1 MPEIGKVQP
10 PPSADPDNVPE
21 TLCIGRFTVSAAG
34 AIATITFTHERPKA
48 GPLMDRGVPE
58 LESVVRARI
67 VTSMNNLVALR
78 DTLTK
83 VLEKSREREFF
94 ASSGTVN

>member
-1 MPEIGKVQP
+1 
-10 PPSADPDNVPE
+10 
-21 TLCIGRFTVSAAG
+21 
-34 AIATITFTHERPKA
+34 
-48 GPLMDRGVPE
+48 
-58 LESVVRARI
+58 
-67 VTSMNNLVALR
+67 MNNLVALR